1 LRTTLCKDLEMKHL
15 TWPAVAI
22 FITVLAAL
30 ATIFGLSD
38 DPAMRQQI
46 LRYFDSIVPFI
57 LGVGAGAAAGGAGG
71 YAGGFMK
78 GHATAKA
85 EMQKLAELQ
94 KPSDVAYPQPDSVRR
109 AAEVVL
115 VAVEESHQAAEQAR
129 SAAVALRM
137 AAEEGRAVADLQR
150 SLLAETRH
158 AADGTVDGPQAP
170 GTRLGLSAR

>member
-1 LRTTLCKDLEMKHL
+1 LATPWKDLEMKHL
-15 TWPAVAI
+15 TWPAVAV

-38 DPAMRQQI
+38 DAAMRQQI

-57 LGVGAGAAAGGAGG
+57 LGVGAGAAAGGAAG

-85 EMQKLAELQ
+85 EMQQLVEAQ
-94 KPSDVAYPQPDSVRR
+94 KAADATQSQPDSVRR
-109 AAEVVL
+109 AAEVVR
-115 VAVEESHQAAEQAR
+115 VAAEESHRAADEAMT
-129 SAAVALRM
+129 AALALRA

-150 SLLAETRH
+150 SLLAETRR
-158 AADGTVDGPQAP
+158 TVAGASDGPHTP
-170 GTRLGLSAR
+170 GPRLGVQGR

>member
-1 LRTTLCKDLEMKHL
+1 MKHL
-15 TWPAVAI
+15 TWPAVTV

-30 ATIFGLSD
+30 ATIFGLTD

-57 LGVGAGAAAGGAGG
+57 LGVGAGAAAGGAAG

-85 EMQKLAELQ
+85 EIQQLVEAEKAQ
-94 KPSDVAYPQPDSVRR
+94 PQPDSVRR
-109 AAEVVL
+109 AAEVVR
-115 VAVEESHQAAEQAR
+115 VAADESHQAAEEAR
-129 SAAVALRM
+129 TAAIALRT

-150 SLLAETRH
+150 SLLAETRRTM
-158 AADGTVDGPQAP
+158 AGPSDGPQAS
-170 GTRLGLSAR
+170 GTRLGLQGVAQVR